1 MDLCKRINLK
11 PKTTFSKVKLGI
23 QKKLQVYVKFKM
35 KKINSLKK
43 LKKKKK
49 KKKGQIKKK
58 KKKNLKKKKKK
69 K

>member
-49 KKKGQIKKK
+49 KKKMRQMNNRKIQI
-58 KKKNLKKKKKK
+58 
-69 K
+69 